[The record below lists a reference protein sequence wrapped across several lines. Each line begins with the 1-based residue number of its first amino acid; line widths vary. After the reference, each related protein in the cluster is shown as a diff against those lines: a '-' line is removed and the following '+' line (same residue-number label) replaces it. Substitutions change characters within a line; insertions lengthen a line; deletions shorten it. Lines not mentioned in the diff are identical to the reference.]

1 MSEIVPAI
9 LAETADMYKEQI
21 EKVKPF
27 ANRVHID
34 FTDGQFTN
42 SKTIKPSEIWW
53 PDGWDADIHA
63 MVQRPE
69 EHLSMLVYLKPRMV
83 LFHAEAE
90 GNLPAVF
97 VTLQQYGI
105 KAGLVLLRPTVP
117 ANVSR
122 LIELVDH
129 VMVFA
134 GELGSYGGKAH
145 MMQLEKVRLIKKI
158 NPTVEIGWDG
168 GISLDNAY
176 SLVQGGVDV
185 LNVGGAI
192 QFADD
197 AEAMY
202 KDLVVEINRHGIL

>member
-197 AEAMY
+197 AEAIY